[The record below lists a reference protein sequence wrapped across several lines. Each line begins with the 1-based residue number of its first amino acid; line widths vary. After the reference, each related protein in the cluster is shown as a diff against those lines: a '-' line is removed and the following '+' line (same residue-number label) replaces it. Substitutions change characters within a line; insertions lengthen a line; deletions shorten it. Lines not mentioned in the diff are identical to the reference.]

1 MARKRPLGRAATLKP
16 EDLLRADVADPDA
29 DDEDEHAATLEA
41 YRNAKWEQLRNE
53 GPEPLRRELAKLVRF
68 LETADDPYV
77 QQMNIDE
84 GFRRAKAQV
93 LEEIL
98 RAAEAGED
106 ASSEATDRT

>member
-1 MARKRPLGRAATLKP
+1 MKP
-16 EDLLRADVADPDA
+16 QNRLRARVSDPEADA
-29 DDEDEHAATLEA
+29 EEEHAATLEA
-41 YRNAKWEQLRNE
+41 YRHAKWEQLRNE

-84 GFRRAKAQV
+84 GFRRAKARV

-98 RAAEAGED
+98 RAAADDRASDD
-106 ASSEATDRT
+106 ADPT